1 MRKALQRVILL
12 LICWLN
18 CVIASSQTNIR
29 ELIWDTYHSSISLS
43 EEAEIVEKI
52 KPLKLLSGDLVN
64 SQSDSI
70 QYLYHYCLAA
80 LYDLEDNE
88 VESLHHIDIA
98 LQLREKSIGIK
109 DAEYLELL
117 CSKAD
122 ILKEL
127 EPTKAMKIYQKAY
140 VVGQSLLRSKDDV
153 IIYWYGQCLWNLGD
167 MYIKRN
173 YVQQVISL
181 YKDAFQLTSK
191 YFDVPSISILC
202 IAPLQQ
208 LEDFYYSRKEY
219 DKAVSICDDLL
230 SFLTQHDAQTT
241 EHYARM
247 LCFKAASLEKMGNL
261 GEAIS
266 CYEKSI
272 AIEKNLLQP
281 ENSTTAYGNLHLLY
295 LKQNL
300 FEKADSLEKEYIPIL
315 LQGDDLE
322 KIVAQYYAASYIL
335 LEKRIL
341 EKSEAYID
349 KCFPLIDRIEP
360 STKELIYSRKSLL
373 RFRVDD
379 VESALKYKA
388 LAINCSSTDIRRI
401 NNQIDRAY
409 LTSLKDPVKSI
420 EEYSHILR
428 EMETLNYDT
437 IPLYTSALKPID
449 IYYSSDS
456 FKKGIA
462 FIEDILQ
469 RFADKYG
476 EIHSTYALLMNM
488 RGLGYLKLDEASQ
501 ALPILMRT
509 KDIYD
514 ALQYQQTMDY
524 ATVLHNIGRAYM
536 LLQNNAEALLYLEKS
551 KTMQIQLTGK
561 VLEKTKE
568 SIDTINRMG
577 E

>member
-1 MRKALQRVILL
+1 MRKTLKQGVLL

-18 CVIASSQTNIR
+18 CVMASSQTNIS
-29 ELIWDTYHSSISLS
+29 ELILDAYHSPISSS
-43 EEAEIVEKI
+43 EEAEII
-52 KPLKLLSGDLVN
+52 GRLRPLKLLSRDLVN

-70 QYLYHYCLAA
+70 QYLYHYCLAT
-80 LYDLEDNE
+80 LNNLENN
-88 VESLHHIDIA
+88 VLESLDHIDMA
-98 LQLREKSIGIK
+98 LQLREKSVGIK
-109 DAEYLELL
+109 DAQYIELL
-117 CSKAD
+117 CTKAD
-122 ILKEL
+122 ILEEL
-127 EPTKAMKIYQKAY
+127 EPTKAMSIYQKAY
-140 VVGQSLLRSKDDV
+140 VVGQSLLPTKDEA
-153 IIYWYGQCLWNLGD
+153 IKFWFGQCLSNLGNL
-167 MYIKRN
+167 YIQRN
-173 YVQQVISL
+173 YVQQVIAL
-181 YKDAFQLTSK
+181 YRDAFNFTSACYEADNVLSYK
-191 YFDVPSISILC
+191 PLFD
-202 IAPLQQ
+202 
-208 LEDFYYSRKEY
+208 LEQFYYQRKEY
-219 DKAVSICDDLL
+219 DKSISVCDELL
-230 SFLTQHDAQTT
+230 NFFIQRNAHNTIHFAQIL
-241 EHYARM
+241 Y
-247 LCFKAASLEKMGNL
+247 FKATALDNMNRVN
-261 GEAIS
+261 EAID
-266 CYEKSI
+266 CYEQSI
-272 AIEKNLLQP
+272 AICTRLQQF
-281 ENSTTAYGNLHLLY
+281 EEFESAYANLHLLL
-295 LKQNL
+295 LKEER
-300 FEKADSLEKEYIPIL
+300 FERADSIENEYISF
-315 LQGDDLE
+315 LQERDDLE

-561 VLEKTKE
+561 VLEKTQE